1 MSEGVPLNST
11 GAANIFLNTG
21 KNTKVNS
28 PEGTVIHLNTGDL
41 LFTFLIKYNIVLRHE
56 YVNNVVFY

>member
-1 MSEGVPLNST
+1 MSEGVPLNSP

-41 LFTFLIKYNIVLRHE
+41 DVYTME
-56 YVNNVVFY
+56 Y